1 RSDRVRKA
9 LLERDLRDSSLHLS
23 DCFSISLVTQVR
35 RFFFTASPGILLVSL
50 ACARWRVRPEG
61 RCVVLESCR
70 FLRTRWITNS

>member
-1 RSDRVRKA
+1 GAIGSGRPC
-9 LLERDLRDSSLHLS
+9 LRGTCGTQ